1 MDTHNKINSRS
12 SLALMFVAFIA
23 LLMFFYQLIAPV
35 VNLPEPSIIALYWFL
50 LCILLFILPYVLP
63 YIREITFKDFSILF
77 KEIKATTQHISE
89 ANKEIKATKQ
99 LLSEAKNE
107 LMEARLRFDKTR
119 EELVLGYFEYLKR
132 LPEDEQDE
140 KKINLTKLYLEGMS
154 LSERDLTEMLNKVGI
169 RCEIRDE
176 IITETLRAIEQFQRD
191 FGLIPDGVFG
201 YQTYAKLLE
210 MTRILKP

>member
-1 MDTHNKINSRS
+1 MDNHNRINSG
-12 SLALMFVAFIA
+12 SLSALNFVAFIA
-23 LLMFFYQLIAPV
+23 LLMFLYHLIAPT
-35 VNLPEPSIIALYWFL
+35 VNLPEPSINALYWFL
-50 LCILLFILPYVLP
+50 LCILIFILPY
-63 YIREITFKDFSILF
+63 IRKITFKDFSILF

-119 EELVLGYFEYLKR
+119 EELVLGYFEYLKG
-132 LPEDEQDE
+132 LPEDEQDK
-140 KKINLTKLYLEGMS
+140 KKIKLTNLYLENMS
-154 LSERDLTEMLNKVGI
+154 LSERDLTKMLNKVGT

-176 IITETLRAIEQFQRD
+176 IMTETLRAIEQFQRD
-191 FGLIPDGVFG
+191 FGLISDGVFG

-210 MTRILKP
+210 ITRTQ

>member
-1 MDTHNKINSRS
+1 MDKHNKINNRS
-12 SLALMFVAFIA
+12 ALTLKFVAFIA
-23 LLMFFYQLIAPV
+23 LLMFLYHLIAPT
-35 VNLPEPSIIALYWFL
+35 VNLPEPSINALYWFL
-50 LCILLFILPYVLP
+50 LCTLLFILPYILP

-77 KEIKATTQHISE
+77 KEM
-89 ANKEIKATKQ
+89 KATKQ

-132 LPEDEQDE
+132 LPEDEQDK
-140 KKINLTKLYLEGMS
+140 KKIDLTNLYLESMS
-154 LSERDLTEMLNKVGI
+154 LSARDLTELLNKVGI

-176 IITETLRAIEQFQRD
+176 IMAETLRAIEQFQRD

-210 MTRILKP
+210 ITRIS

>member
-77 KEIKATTQHISE
+77 KEM
-89 ANKEIKATKQ
+89 KATKQ

-119 EELVLGYFEYLKR
+119 EELVLGYFEYLKS
-132 LPEDEQDE
+132 LPEDEQDK
-140 KKINLTKLYLEGMS
+140 KKIELTSLYLENML